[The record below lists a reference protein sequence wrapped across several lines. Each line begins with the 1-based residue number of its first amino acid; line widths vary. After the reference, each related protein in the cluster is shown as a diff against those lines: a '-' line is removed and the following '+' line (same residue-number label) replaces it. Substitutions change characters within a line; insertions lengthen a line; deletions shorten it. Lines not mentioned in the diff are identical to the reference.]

1 MHISIYSPGNACT
14 SLQPHPLFLES
25 ILNKQC
31 FLLRLS
37 TYPTILPPL
46 FKAKT
51 KAALADVEK
60 EIADV
65 SDDIK
70 KVGEQLDKAIE
81 EGNAAMILYFQNKE
95 IQQREKENKL
105 REKENKLR
113 DEKKMLME
121 RMMPQE
127 KQPGRQSTRDG
138 EYCIPDILALP
149 RGPSERRASLTL
161 I

>member
-1 MHISIYSPGNACT
+1 MYYKRVCIYPYTPLVYACT

-65 SDDIK
+65 SKDIK

-81 EGNAAMILYFQNKE
+81 EGNEAMILYLQNKE
-95 IQQREKENKL
+95 IQL
-105 REKENKLR
+105 REDKSKLR

-121 RMMPQE
+121 RMMPRE
-127 KQPGRQSTRDG
+127 KEPGRQSTRDG
-138 EYCIPDILALP
+138 EYCIPDIPALS
-149 RGPSERRASLTL
+149 RGHSERRASPTL

>member
-1 MHISIYSPGNACT
+1 MSN
-14 SLQPHPLFLES
+14 
-25 ILNKQC
+25 
-31 FLLRLS
+31 
-37 TYPTILPPL
+37 
-46 FKAKT
+46 
-51 KAALADVEK
+51 
-60 EIADV
+60 
-65 SDDIK
+65 DIK
-70 KVGEQLDKAIE
+70 KTEEQLDKAIE
-81 EGNAAMILYFQNKE
+81 EGNEAMILYLQNKE
-95 IQQREKENKL
+95 IQQ

-121 RMMPQE
+121 RMMPRE

>member
-1 MHISIYSPGNACT
+1 MYYKRVCIYPYTPLVYACT

-81 EGNAAMILYFQNKE
+81 EGNAAMILYFQKE
-95 IQQREKENKL
+95 KGQL

-121 RMMPQE
+121 RMMPRE

>member
-95 IQQREKENKL
+95 IQQRE
-105 REKENKLR
+105 EKNKLR

>member
-1 MHISIYSPGNACT
+1 M
-14 SLQPHPLFLES
+14 
-25 ILNKQC
+25 
-31 FLLRLS
+31 
-37 TYPTILPPL
+37 
-46 FKAKT
+46 
-51 KAALADVEK
+51 EK

-65 SDDIK
+65 SKDIK

-81 EGNAAMILYFQNKE
+81 EGNEAMILYLQNKE
-95 IQQREKENKL
+95 IQL
-105 REKENKLR
+105 REDKSKLR

-121 RMMPQE
+121 RMMPRE